1 MLLWHYL
8 ETVVNHAKM
17 RIHCT
22 FLFTILAIALVCS
35 EPTNPK
41 NDKDELSQAM
51 VIEQE
56 QSIGAAV
63 TLDTINTNTEAKE
76 KLNSRVKRGRAS
88 NRLKIRRKLN
98 QRYGKTFGNNVRL

>member
-1 MLLWHYL
+1 MLPRHYL
-8 ETVVNHAKM
+8 KTVVEEAKM
-17 RIHCT
+17 HLHYT

-35 EPTNPK
+35 EANNPK
-41 NDKDELSQAM
+41 NDKDELSQTA

-56 QSIGAAV
+56 ESIGAAA
-63 TLDTINTNTEAKE
+63 TLDNDIINANTETKE

-98 QRYGKTFGNNVRL
+98 QRYG